1 VPALTWGGGGSG
13 GGSKP
18 QALRTEFAEE
28 GSYSGS
34 YHGDI
39 VFYLQRAGG
48 GGGRDSFEDVFD
60 SFGKETGGY
69 GDEYGEISPE
79 FGGTP
84 SYSDQSYWNQVGAG
98 ESAGDLNYDMGGM
111 SGSGFAPD
119 DISVSPG
126 SYSANSVRKDDLVE
140 SLRNAFQS
148 VSSFDDNNIDRSE
161 SSSEHLFNKLLS
173 ESFDPEGDTD
183 ILGSLERG
191 SKADL
196 AVKLA
201 RATGGLTSTRDLV
214 EGVNRGAV
222 GLATPGFKA
231 TSSLLGGNTGRTF
244 RSLT

>member
-1 VPALTWGGGGSG
+1 MSG
-13 GGSKP
+13 TKP

-28 GSYSGS
+28 GSYAGS

-48 GGGRDSFEDVFD
+48 GDGGGGDSFEDVYD

-69 GDEYGEISPE
+69 GEEYGEVAPE
-79 FGGTP
+79 FGEGS

-98 ESAGDLNYDMGGM
+98 ESAGDLDYDMGGM
-111 SGSGFAPD
+111 SGSDFGTDASSFP
-119 DISVSPG
+119 PG
-126 SYSANSVRKDDLVE
+126 SFSANSVRKDDLTE

-148 VSSFDDNNIDRSE
+148 VPSFDDSEIDRSE
-161 SSSEHLFNKLLS
+161 SSSEHLFNKLLGD
-173 ESFDPEGDTD
+173 SFDPDGDDD

-191 SKADL
+191 SRADL

-214 EGVNRGAV
+214 EGVNRGTV

-231 TSSLLGGNTGRTF
+231 TSSLLGGNTGRPF
-244 RSLT
+244 RSMK